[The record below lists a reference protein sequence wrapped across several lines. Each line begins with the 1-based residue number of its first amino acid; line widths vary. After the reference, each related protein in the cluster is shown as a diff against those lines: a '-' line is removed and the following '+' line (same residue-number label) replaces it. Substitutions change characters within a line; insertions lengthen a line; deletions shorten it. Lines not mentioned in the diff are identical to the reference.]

1 MKDVLSLHNN
11 LRRKRTVMKVDIQ
24 EVDMTATEIARL
36 VNAKE
41 ISPRE
46 TIEAAIERIETLNPQ
61 LNAISYAA
69 FDNAREAAAR
79 LEKRI
84 VRGEQTGPLAGVPL
98 LNKDAFSAKEGWPC
112 SAGLKALRER
122 ISPSSTNLPKRTE
135 AADGIFLGNTNS
147 PVFGFRGTTDSVEFG
162 PAHNVFDLDRNAGGS
177 SGGSAAAVASGM
189 VPIAVGTDGG
199 GSIRIPSSWSGV
211 FGFQPSPGRLP
222 FPLGPD
228 EFGPNL
234 YLYEG
239 PITRNVADAALVMS
253 VVQGFDGNVAL
264 ALTDN
269 VDFLGSLKAGVKGK
283 KIGFTIDYGIFPV
296 QAEVAAIITAAVQ
309 IFESLGAEIE
319 PVDLRIPHSQHEL
332 SDVWN
337 RLMAIGVHETLK
349 SLESEGLDLRKVA
362 TEELPEPMMRWVDM
376 VPRLTVEDLIQD
388 QRKRQSV
395 FGEFAKAFERYDYIV
410 APTLACL
417 PVHNQDD
424 GFTQGP
430 TSINGEEVDPLIGW
444 CMTYLTNFIGHP
456 SASIPAGMSGGLPV
470 GMQIMGRRGGDFDV
484 MAASAAFEEASPW
497 KSTYQRLDP
506 RLARR

>member
-1 MKDVLSLHNN
+1 
-11 LRRKRTVMKVDIQ
+11 MKVDNQ
-24 EVDMTATEIARL
+24 EIDMTATEIARL

-46 TIEAAIERIETLNPQ
+46 TIEAAIGRIEILNPQ
-61 LNAISYAA
+61 INAVSYAA
-69 FDNAREAAAR
+69 FDDARETAAR
-79 LEKRI
+79 LEKRL
-84 VRGEQTGPLAGVPL
+84 VRGELAGSLAGVPL

-112 SAGLKALRER
+112 SAGLRALRGR
-122 ISPSSTNLPKRTE
+122 ISPSSSNLPKRAE
-135 AADGIFLGNTNS
+135 AAGGIFLGNTNS

-222 FPLGPD
+222 FPLGSD

-239 PITRNVADAALVMS
+239 PITRSVADAALVMS
-253 VVQGFDGNVAL
+253 VVQGFDGNVVQ
-264 ALTDN
+264 ALTDK
-269 VDFLGSLKAGVKGK
+269 VDFLGSLNAGITGK
-283 KIGFTIDYGIFPV
+283 KVGFTVDYGIFPV
-296 QAEVAAIITAAVQ
+296 QAEVATIVTAAVQ
-309 IFESLGAEIE
+309 IFESLGAKIE
-319 PVDLRIPHSQHEL
+319 LVDLHIPHNQREL

-337 RLMAIGVHETLK
+337 RLMAIGIHETFK
-349 SLESEGLDLRKVA
+349 SLQAEGLDLRKVA
-362 TEELPEPMMRWVDM
+362 AEELPEPMMRWVDM
-376 VPRLTVEDLIQD
+376 VPQFTVEDLIQN

-395 FGEFAKAFERYDYIV
+395 FMEFAKAFERYDYIV

-456 SASIPAGMSGGLPV
+456 SASVPAGMSGGLPV
-470 GMQIMGRRGGDFDV
+470 GMQIMGRRGADFDV
-484 MAASAAFEEASPW
+484 MAASAAFEEALPW
-497 KSTYQRLDP
+497 RSTYHRLDP
-506 RLARR
+506 RLPRR